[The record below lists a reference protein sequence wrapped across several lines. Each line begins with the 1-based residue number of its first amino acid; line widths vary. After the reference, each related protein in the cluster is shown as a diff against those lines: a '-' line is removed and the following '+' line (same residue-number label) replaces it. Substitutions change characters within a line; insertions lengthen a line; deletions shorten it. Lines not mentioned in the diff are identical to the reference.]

1 MLGYDLPTLFQFII
15 AGLAV
20 GCVYSLV
27 ALGFTVIFNASGI
40 LNFSQGSFVML
51 GGMLTYVFYDR
62 LGWPLGWAALA
73 ATAVVASI
81 GFMADWLVVAPLWRR
96 HSPLYT
102 IIIATFGIHIV
113 LENAALLG
121 IGSIGVGLPTFVAG
135 GPVTALGVS
144 VNLQMLW
151 IAGVALMI
159 MLALNFFF
167 RRTLTGR
174 AMRACAVNATAA
186 SLMGIE
192 VRRMI
197 RYSFIISAM
206 LGAIAGILITP
217 AQFTQF
223 NVGIPFGLKGFT
235 AAMIGGFGNITGAI
249 VGGLVLGLLESL
261 GVAFISSRFKD
272 AISFGL
278 LIVILLLRPRG
289 LFGSL
294 VEEEEV

>member
-62 LGWPLGWAALA
+62 VGWPLGWAALA

-81 GFMADWLVVAPLWRR
+81 GLVADRLVVSPLWQR

-121 IGSIGVGLPTFVAG
+121 IGSIAVGLPTFVAG
-135 GPVTALGVS
+135 GPLTVRGRSEPSDALDRRRG
-144 VNLQMLW
+144 
-151 IAGVALMI
+151 AHDHGCAEP
-159 MLALNFFF
+159 FF

-197 RYSFIISAM
+197 RYSFIISAI
-206 LGAIAGILITP
+206 LGAVAGILITP

-294 VEEEEV
+294 VEEEEI

>member
-1 MLGYDLPTLFQFII
+1 VLGYDVPTLMQFVI

-51 GGMLTYVFYDR
+51 GGMLTYVFYEWAR
-62 LGWPLGWAALA
+62 WPLALAALA
-73 ATAVVASI
+73 GAVVVAAI
-81 GFMADWLVVAPLWRR
+81 GLVADRLVISPLWRR

-121 IGSIGVGLPTFVAG
+121 IGSIGVGLPAFVAG
-135 GPVTALGVS
+135 GPLTVLGVG
-144 VNLQMLW
+144 VNLQMVW
-151 IAGVALMI
+151 IAFVAVAVMVG
-159 MLALNFFF
+159 LNFFF

-174 AMRACAVNATAA
+174 AMRACAVNAAA
-186 SLMGIE
+186 AGLMGIE

-197 RYSFIISAM
+197 RLSFVISAL
-206 LGAIAGILITP
+206 LGAVAGILITP

-261 GVAFISSRFKD
+261 GVAFVSSRFKD

-278 LIVILLLRPRG
+278 LIVILLIRPRG

-294 VEEEEV
+294 VEEDEV

>member
-62 LGWPLGWAALA
+62 AGWPLGWAALA
-73 ATAVVASI
+73 ATAIVASI
-81 GFMADWLVVAPLWRR
+81 GLVADRLVISPLCSASPVHDHHRDLR
-96 HSPLYT
+96 HSHRPGECRAPPRR
-102 IIIATFGIHIV
+102 IA
-113 LENAALLG
+113 
-121 IGSIGVGLPTFVAG
+121 VGLPTFVAG
-135 GPVTALGVS
+135 GPLTVRGVG

-151 IAGVALMI
+151 IAGVALVI

-192 VRRMI
+192 VGRMI
-197 RYSFIISAM
+197 RYSFIISAIS
-206 LGAIAGILITP
+206 ARAGILHL
-217 AQFTQF
+217 ARCSMS
-223 NVGIPFGLKGFT
+223 
-235 AAMIGGFGNITGAI
+235 ASR
-249 VGGLVLGLLESL
+249 LG
-261 GVAFISSRFKD
+261 
-272 AISFGL
+272 
-278 LIVILLLRPRG
+278 
-289 LFGSL
+289 
-294 VEEEEV
+294 

>member
-1 MLGYDLPTLFQFII
+1 VVWYDIPTLMQFVIT
-15 AGLAV
+15 GLAV

-51 GGMLTYVFYDR
+51 GGMLTYVFYR
-62 LGWPLGWAALA
+62 TLAWPLGFAAVGALL
-73 ATAVVASI
+73 VVALI
-81 GFMADWLVVAPLWRR
+81 GLIAERLVIAPLWRR

-113 LENAALLG
+113 LENAALIG
-121 IGSIGVGLPTFVAG
+121 IDSNAVGLPPFVDI
-135 GPVTALGVS
+135 GPLAVLGVS
-144 VNLQMLW
+144 VNAQMLW
-151 IAGVALMI
+151 IVVVGATI

-174 AMRACAVNATAA
+174 AMRACAVNPVAA
-186 SLMGIE
+186 QLMGIE
-192 VRRMI
+192 VQRMI
-197 RYSFIISAM
+197 RYSFVISAV
-206 LGAIAGILITP
+206 LGAVAGILITP

-235 AAMIGGFGNITGAI
+235 AAMVGGIGNITGAI
-249 VGGLVLGLLESL
+249 VGGLLLGLLESL

>member
-1 MLGYDLPTLFQFII
+1 VLGYDWPTLVQFVIT
-15 AGLAV
+15 GLAV

-27 ALGFTVIFNASGI
+27 GLGFTVIFNASGI

-51 GGMLTYVFYDR
+51 GGMLTYLFYSR
-62 LGWPLGWAALA
+62 VGLPLWLA
-73 ATAVVASI
+73 AVLAAASVTVIGLVANE
-81 GFMADWLVVAPLWRR
+81 LVVSPLWRR
-96 HSPLYT
+96 HSPIYT

-121 IGSIGVGLPTFVAG
+121 IGSNGVGLPTFVAR
-135 GPVTALGVS
+135 GPLSVLGVR
-144 VNLQMLW
+144 VNIQMLW
-151 IAGVALMI
+151 IAGVALAI
-159 MLALNFFF
+159 MLGLNFFF

-174 AMRACAVNATAA
+174 AMRACAVNAVAA

-192 VRRMI
+192 VMRMI
-197 RYSFIISAM
+197 RYSFVISAI
-206 LGAIAGILITP
+206 LGAVAGILITP

-235 AAMIGGFGNITGAI
+235 AAMIGGFGNVTGAI
-249 VGGLVLGLLESL
+249 VGGLLLGLLESL
-261 GVAFISSRFKD
+261 GVAFVSSRYKD

-278 LIVILLLRPRG
+278 LIVVLLIRPAG

-294 VEEEEV
+294 VEEDEV

>member
-1 MLGYDLPTLFQFII
+1 MLGYDWPTLFQFLIT
-15 AGLAV
+15 GLAV

-27 ALGFTVIFNASGI
+27 GLGFTVIFNASGI

-51 GGMLTYVFYDR
+51 GGMLTYAFYSRGRLSLWLAALLAILAVALLGLVADR
-62 LGWPLGWAALA
+62 L
-73 ATAVVASI
+73 VIS
-81 GFMADWLVVAPLWRR
+81 PLWRR
-96 HSPLYT
+96 HSPIYT

-121 IGSIGVGLPTFVAG
+121 IGSNGVGLPTFVAG
-135 GPVTALGVS
+135 GPLSILGVRI
-144 VNLQMLW
+144 NLQMIW
-151 IAGVALMI
+151 IAAVALVI
-159 MLALNFFF
+159 MLGLNFFF

-174 AMRACAVNATAA
+174 AMRACAVNAMAA

-192 VRRMI
+192 VVRMI
-197 RYSFIISAM
+197 RYSFVISAV
-206 LGAIAGILITP
+206 LGATAGILITP

-261 GVAFISSRFKD
+261 GVAFISSRYKD

-278 LIVILLLRPRG
+278 LIVILLIRPNG

>member
-1 MLGYDLPTLFQFII
+1 MLGYDLPTLLQFIV
-15 AGLAV
+15 AGLAT

-51 GGMLTYVFYDR
+51 GGMLTYMFYDR
-62 LGWPLGWAALA
+62 GGWPLALAALA
-73 ATAVVASI
+73 GAAVVAAI
-81 GFMADWLVVAPLWRR
+81 GLVADQLVVSPLWRR

-121 IGSIGVGLPTFVAG
+121 IGAMAVGLPAFVAG
-135 GPVTALGVS
+135 GPLTVLGVG
-144 VNLQMLW
+144 VNRQMLW
-151 IAGVALMI
+151 IAGVAVGI
-159 MLALNFFF
+159 MLGLNFFF
-167 RRTLTGR
+167 RRTLMGR

-192 VRRMI
+192 VQRMI
-197 RYSFIISAM
+197 RYSFVISAL
-206 LGAIAGILITP
+206 LGAVAGILITP

-294 VEEEEV
+294 VEEEEI

>member
-1 MLGYDLPTLFQFII
+1 MLGYDVPTLMQFVI

-51 GGMLTYVFYDR
+51 GGMLTYVFYEWAR
-62 LGWPLGWAALA
+62 WPLALAALA
-73 ATAVVASI
+73 GAVVVAAI
-81 GFMADWLVVAPLWRR
+81 GLVAHGLVISPLWRR

-121 IGSIGVGLPTFVAG
+121 IGSIGVGLPAFVAG
-135 GPVTALGVS
+135 GPLTVLGVG
-144 VNLQMLW
+144 VNLQMVW
-151 IAGVALMI
+151 IAFVAVAVMVG
-159 MLALNFFF
+159 LNFFF

-174 AMRACAVNATAA
+174 AMRACAVNAAAA

-197 RYSFIISAM
+197 RLSFVISAL
-206 LGAIAGILITP
+206 LGAVAGILITP

-223 NVGIPFGLKGFT
+223 NVGHPVRAEGVHRGHDRRLRQHHRRHRRRSGPG
-235 AAMIGGFGNITGAI
+235 AA
-249 VGGLVLGLLESL
+249 
-261 GVAFISSRFKD
+261 GVARRRLRLVALQGRD
-272 AISFGL
+272 
-278 LIVILLLRPRG
+278 LIRPTHRHSPHPPPGVVRLPRG
-289 LFGSL
+289 GG
-294 VEEEEV
+294 